1 MKTEDQLYGLMAQAE
16 DIQEHAVKL
25 QKTALKAISALEGAT
40 QTVGEEMRSRGL
52 FWAVCGAAI
61 LLVVGMLVLV
71 GLKWAAEW
79 TLADLHREAAE
90 YRAEIAALK
99 ETSAKLQSETWGLK
113 LTIFTDGKKGIV
125 LPKGMKYERHGKVE
139 GGQYAN
145 MEAIVLK

>member
-25 QKTALKAISALEGAT
+25 QKTASEAISALQGAT
-40 QTVGEEMRSRGL
+40 QTVGAEMRSRGL

-61 LLVVGMLVLV
+61 LLVVGMLILA

-79 TLADLHREAAE
+79 TLADLYREAAE

-99 ETSAKLQSETWGLK
+99 ETSAKLTAKTWK
-113 LTIFTDGKKGIV
+113 LELIDYDTGQRGIR
-125 LPKGMKYERHGKVE
+125 LPKGM
-139 GGQYAN
+139 
-145 MEAIVLK
+145 AIDFTAQDKSNRTIIMLK

>member
-25 QKTALKAISALEGAT
+25 QKTASEAISALQGAT
-40 QTVGEEMRSRGL
+40 QTVGAEMRSRGL

-61 LLVVGMLVLV
+61 LFVVGMLILA

-99 ETSAKLQSETWGLK
+99 ETSAKLTAKTWK
-113 LTIFTDGKKGIV
+113 LELIDYDTGQRGIR
-125 LPKGMKYERHGKVE
+125 LPKGM
-139 GGQYAN
+139 
-145 MEAIVLK
+145 AIDYTAQDKSNQTIIMLK